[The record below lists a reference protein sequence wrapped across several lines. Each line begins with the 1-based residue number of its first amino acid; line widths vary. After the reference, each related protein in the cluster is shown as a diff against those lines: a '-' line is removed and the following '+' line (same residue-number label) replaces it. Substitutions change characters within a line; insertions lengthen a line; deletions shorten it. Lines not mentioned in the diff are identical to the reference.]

1 MCNCSGR
8 EKGVVPCMWTCTL
21 HRDIRIYIL
30 FCIYLSINYQPACGC
45 IHEFS
50 PLAWHWSCV
59 LMTNDYR
66 GRHTA
71 HMHQGAAR
79 IVLVVFEWADE
90 KTMLT

>member
-8 EKGVVPCMWTCTL
+8 EKGVVPCMWMCTL
-21 HRDIRIYIL
+21 HRTIRIYIL
-30 FCIYLSINYQPACGC
+30 FCIDQSINYQPACGC

-50 PLAWHWSCV
+50 PLAIVIGAVCS
-59 LMTNDYR
+59 NDYR

-79 IVLVVFEWADE
+79 IVLGVYEWADE